1 MCSVFKLDLNKY
13 SIEDVCRTCGRCDVI
28 TSASLVNI
36 FASDSEAFLN
46 ILRQFNLWKLNIS
59 EDDSLPQKM
68 CKQCVGKFT
77 LVDNFRK
84 QCENIQNAFKILLF
98 EQRRLKSMKKIEK
111 LPNVQPKL
119 EQQFT
124 ADESQSFECF
134 DEIPFE
140 DGEFKSVQYFEL
152 EPHKPLDSNSECVK
166 GKSSEEKQ
174 KPEMPT
180 AAPIDGTSDLFY
192 DDNNDDGAIED
203 DDWNTVSEDVVPKLE
218 RNDDD
223 ESSLDSDLLSSDDER
238 KINRKSKVRPNQF
251 KCEYCK
257 NFCLENQEDLDNHVK
272 EIHSTETP
280 YTCSLCTKTFTN
292 AKQRNCHFMVSHKWK
307 SHECDVCHKMIKG
320 GKPGLKNHKDNVHNK
335 SDHECTICHKKF
347 ENISLSR
354 FRYHLRWH
362 DSSKLFSCKSC
373 DKSFVTRYHLEE
385 HERTHTDEKSFLCN
399 ICGLGLR
406 CKQNL
411 IWHMKTHTGERTYQC
426 NQCNKAFPTP
436 TALACHIK
444 THSNEKKHECE
455 ICNKLFKT
463 KGSLKTHIGNVH
475 KVDFNDGTPNS
486 SPRYCCQLCPRNFI
500 FERDLIKHLKTH
512 EHRRHVCEVCGL
524 SYLQSSHLK
533 KHMDTVHLNIKPHVC
548 SICGHAF
555 PFEFNLKQHEL
566 THKEKGFKCMMCDK
580 AFTLHPSLVSHQ
592 RTHTGEKPYQCHICQ
607 KAFTNR
613 GNLKSHVEK
622 HLIEQKQ
629 NQTFTQIVLPVIPA
643 SAEIP
648 QPSELNIFDINSSC
662 DQTEQEDFSNQLIN
676 QCELESL
683 K

>member
-1 MCSVFKLDLNKY
+1 MCSVFKLDLSKY
-13 SIEDVCRTCGRCDVI
+13 NIEDVCRTCGRCDVI

-36 FASDSEAFLN
+36 FTFDSSNEGKHN
-46 ILRQFNLWKLNIS
+46 ILRLFNLWKLNIS
-59 EDDSLPQKM
+59 EDDTLPQKM
-68 CKQCVGKFT
+68 CKQCIGKFA
-77 LVDNFRK
+77 LVNNFRK
-84 QCENIQNAFKILLF
+84 QCLNVQNAFKFLLT
-98 EQRRLKSMKKIEK
+98 EQRKTKSNQFFSKFEKENTKVQLK
-111 LPNVQPKL
+111 V
-119 EQQFT
+119 EQQLDNDDNLTIF
-124 ADESQSFECF
+124 ESF

-140 DGEFKSVQYFEL
+140 DGDNKNVQFFEL
-152 EPHKPLDSNSECVK
+152 ESHKLSGLNNKVVTIKE
-166 GKSSEEKQ
+166 Q
-174 KPEMPT
+174 PE
-180 AAPIDGTSDLFY
+180 PIVDTSDFLY
-192 DDNNDDGAIED
+192 DNDNDGFD
-203 DDWNTVSEDVVPKLE
+203 DDWNTTNECIALKQE
-218 RNDDD
+218 QHDDR
-223 ESSLDSDLLSSDDER
+223 ESSLDSDLLSSDDGQ
-238 KINRKSKVRPNQF
+238 KLNQKNKVKVNKF
-251 KCEYCK
+251 KCEFCQ

-272 EIHSTETP
+272 EIHSTDSP

-307 SHECDVCHKMIKG
+307 THECDVCHKMIKG

-347 ENISLSR
+347 INISLSR

-373 DKSFVTRYHLEE
+373 EKSFVTRYHLEE
-385 HERTHTDEKSFLCN
+385 HERTHTDEKSFLCS

-512 EHRRHVCEVCGL
+512 EHRRHVCEICGL

-566 THKEKGFKCMMCDK
+566 THKEKGFKCDVCDK
-580 AFTLHPSLVSHQ
+580 AFTLESSLLSHM
-592 RTHTGEKPYQCHICQ
+592 RVHTGEKPFQCHLCE
-607 KAFTNR
+607 KVFTNK

-629 NQTFTQIVLPVIPA
+629 NQTFTQIVLPVITA
-643 SAEIP
+643 SEEIP
-648 QPSELNIFDINSSC
+648 QSSELNLFNINV
-662 DQTEQEDFSNQLIN
+662 QRETEQQHFNNDIIS
-676 QCELESL
+676 QCELETL